1 MKRLAPLLSLAVVL
15 AACGAPPPPEAPDGG
30 ARRKVVA
37 AIVQPKPLE
46 VKVRFPVVTRPFEEV
61 ELRAAGTGKLV
72 YLANELGDVIEAQKL
87 PAAVW
92 HDPAPEGTEP
102 EPGTDPL
109 LRNIGH
115 LNGLKSFARIDDNQL
130 IQTLR
135 ENQASYDQALRDL
148 ERLKGYK
155 ETTRSQLD
163 NAQTRLASALATTQR
178 TVAMI
183 EDTYVTSPVRGDLML
198 KPRREGEYVTA
209 GELLGKV
216 VVLDRILADFE
227 LPEAQYSAVK
237 EGDELLIVFG
247 AMSDGKGGDLTRNGK
262 VRRKD
267 RVAHGQTHSFTV
279 ELLIDN
285 TDGLVPA
292 GIFGTVNVV
301 SYSNA
306 EAMVVPLSAVKLN
319 GDQKSLFIVDEGAGK
334 ATEIADVVVGQMSLD
349 YAEILDKRLKPGT
362 RVVTFG
368 AQWLSDGSEIEWT
381 EEDPSVRN

>member
-1 MKRLAPLLSLAVVL
+1 MKRLAPLLGLAVVL
-15 AACGAPPPPEAPDGG
+15 AACGAPPPPEAPNGG
-30 ARRKVVA
+30 VRRKVVA

-61 ELRAAGTGKLV
+61 ELRAAATGKLV
-72 YLANELGDVIEAQKL
+72 YLANELGDMIEVQKL
-87 PAAVW
+87 PPAVW

-102 EPGTDPL
+102 APGTDPL
-109 LRNIGH
+109 VRNIAH
-115 LNGLKSFARIDDNQL
+115 LSGITSYARIDDSQL

-135 ENQASYDQALRDL
+135 ESQASYDQALRDL

-163 NAQTRLASALATTQR
+163 SAQTRLASALASTQR
-178 TVAMI
+178 VVSMI

-198 KPRREGEYVTA
+198 KPRREGEFVTS

-227 LPEAQYSAVK
+227 LPEAQYAAVT
-237 EGDELLIVFG
+237 EGDELLITFG
-247 AMSDGKGGDLTRNGK
+247 AMSDGKGGDLVRNAK

-279 ELLIDN
+279 ELIIDN
-285 TDGLVPA
+285 ADGLVPA
-292 GIFGTVNVV
+292 GIFGTVHVV
-301 SYSNA
+301 SYRNP
-306 EAMVVPLSAVKLN
+306 EAMVVPLAAVKLN
-319 GDQKSLFIVDEGAGK
+319 GDQKSLFTVDEATGK
-334 ATEIADVVVGQMSLD
+334 AVEIPDLQVGQMSLD

-362 RVVTFG
+362 RVVNFG
-368 AQWLSDGSEIEWT
+368 AQWLSDGSDIEWT
-381 EEDPSVRN
+381 EDDPSIRN